1 MIISVKMSDETYEKY
16 GKHNKVNP
24 RGAVEQVIERF
35 ADVGASGKG
44 IVLHGENL
52 AALQK
57 LLGQIDDPKQI
68 VERVTKLTSVDVNG
82 VSFPLSESQLKGV
95 RDNAKFF
102 GQTPEQ
108 FLQTKVKTALQNAL
122 GV

>member
-1 MIISVKMSDETYEKY
+1 MIISVKVSDDTYEKY
-16 GKHNKVNP
+16 GKHNKSNP

-44 IVLHGENL
+44 IVLNGENL
-52 AALQK
+52 AALQR
-57 LLGQIDDPKQI
+57 LLGQIDSPEQI
-68 VERVTKLTSVDVNG
+68 IERVTKIASVDVNG
-82 VSFPLSESQLKGV
+82 VPFPLSESQLKGI
-95 RDNAKFF
+95 RDNSKFY